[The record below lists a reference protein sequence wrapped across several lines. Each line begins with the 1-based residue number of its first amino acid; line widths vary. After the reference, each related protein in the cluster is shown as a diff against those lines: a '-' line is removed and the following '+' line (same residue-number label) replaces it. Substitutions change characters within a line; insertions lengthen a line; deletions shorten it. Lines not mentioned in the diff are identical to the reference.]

1 MLNIILAYI
10 INIMYN
16 TRRVVNQCV
25 TNENRGVGMVKKILV
40 YSTDHEVRNML
51 LPLLEHEKM
60 CVSLVEEK
68 QEIPDRLE
76 QEDIHLAIVGAERGQ
91 KELLAEIELLSQIRR
106 ESPVP
111 IIVISEEKSESIK
124 IMMLNAGADDY
135 IPADCS
141 PLELLARI
149 NVQLRHYTQQSH
161 IRRDIDEIYQIGE
174 LVIDDRYK
182 QVMVNGRNVS
192 LTPIEYK
199 ILKLLAQEQGRVISI
214 SQIYEAIWHMKAVGV
229 DNTIAVHICH
239 IREKIE
245 SNPKNPQYLKV
256 VWGAGYKVG

>member
-1 MLNIILAYI
+1 
-10 INIMYN
+10 
-16 TRRVVNQCV
+16 
-25 TNENRGVGMVKKILV
+25 MVRKILV
-40 YSTDHEVRNML
+40 CGTDNEVRNML
-51 LPLLEHEKM
+51 LPLLKR
-60 CVSLVEEK
+60 EEIFVCLAEEE
-68 QEIPDRLE
+68 QEVLDYLDH
-76 QEDIHLAIVGAERGQ
+76 EDIHLVIVQADR
-91 KELLAEIELLSQIRR
+91 ELISEIELLSKLRKK
-106 ESPVP
+106 SNVP
-111 IIVISEEKSESIK
+111 IIIISTEESQSSK

-135 IPADCS
+135 VPAGCS

-149 NVQLRHYTQQSH
+149 NVQLRHYMQQSN
-161 IRRDIDEIYQIGE
+161 IRGNIDKIYQIGE
-174 LVIDDRYK
+174 LVIDDRCK

-199 ILKLLAQEQGRVISI
+199 ILKLLAQEQGKVISI

>member
-1 MLNIILAYI
+1 
-10 INIMYN
+10 
-16 TRRVVNQCV
+16 
-25 TNENRGVGMVKKILV
+25 MVRKILV
-40 YSTDHEVRNML
+40 YGTDNEVRNML
-51 LPLLEHEKM
+51 LPLLKREEIFI
-60 CVSLVEEK
+60 CLAEEK
-68 QEIPDRLE
+68 QEALDCLD
-76 QEDIHLAIVGAERGQ
+76 QEDIHLVIVQADREVISEM
-91 KELLAEIELLSQIRR
+91 ELLTKIRKK
-106 ESPVP
+106 SSVP
-111 IIVISEEKSESIK
+111 IIIISTEESQSSK

-135 IPADCS
+135 IPAGCS

-149 NVQLRHYTQQSH
+149 NVQLRHYTQQSN
-161 IRRDIDEIYQIGE
+161 IATDIDRIYQIGE
-174 LVIDDRYK
+174 LVIDDRCK

-199 ILKLLAQEQGRVISI
+199 ILKLLAQEQGKVISI

>member
-1 MLNIILAYI
+1 
-10 INIMYN
+10 
-16 TRRVVNQCV
+16 
-25 TNENRGVGMVKKILV
+25 MVRKILV

-91 KELLAEIELLSQIRR
+91 K
-106 ESPVP
+106 
-111 IIVISEEKSESIK
+111 
-124 IMMLNAGADDY
+124 
-135 IPADCS
+135 
-141 PLELLARI
+141 ELLARI